1 MNYSEGIHFIYPE
14 DYYTKIN
21 NSIKTSEKTSKNN
34 YDEENEDF
42 MLDYIGREIQYRSTN
57 FISVIELE
65 NHDLILLFYEKTTTE
80 IIRNTNEPFP
90 TSTKDKLHIYRLKN
104 EDKKY
109 YLYQEINIDKEKKSI
124 KKLSGNRFLSVSDEE
139 VEIYSLNNNN

>member
-21 NSIKTSEKTSKNN
+21 NSIKTSEKTSKKN
-34 YDEENEDF
+34 YNEKNEDIEF
-42 MLDYIGREIQYRSTN
+42 ELEGFAYYKGQETKHHSNN

-104 EDKKY
+104 ED
-109 YLYQEINIDKEKKSI
+109 NIYI
-124 KKLSGNRFLSVSDEE
+124 KKL
-139 VEIYSLNNNN
+139 I